1 MRHIKTN
8 RKMADINP
16 ATSIIILSMNALKT
30 PIKRHNHQ
38 SRLEKATFNY
48 MCCNGHS
55 LYSDIDGWGLK
66 DGKRYTRRELKYLS
80 WKGNRKV
87 LFKNQY
93 L

>member
-1 MRHIKTN
+1 
-8 RKMADINP
+8 MADINP

-55 LYSDIDGWGLK
+55 LYSDIDG
-66 DGKRYTRRELKYLS
+66 
-80 WKGNRKV
+80 
-87 LFKNQY
+87 
-93 L
+93 